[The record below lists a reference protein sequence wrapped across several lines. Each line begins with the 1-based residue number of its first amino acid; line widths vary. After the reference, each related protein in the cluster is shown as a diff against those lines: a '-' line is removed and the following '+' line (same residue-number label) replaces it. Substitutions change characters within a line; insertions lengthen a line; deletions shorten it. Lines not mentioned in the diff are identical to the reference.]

1 MLGLL
6 FQIILS
12 YFIIRW
18 VQKEN
23 LTVLGLNLSK
33 TNIRNLFLFC
43 LIAGLCSS
51 ITFWLRMLFAKELW
65 ILNPSLNWQLTL
77 NSIWYNLKS
86 VIYEE
91 LIFRGALFY
100 ILIKRLGGK
109 KAILISSISFG
120 IYHWFTYEV
129 LNNPMQMF
137 WVFVITSSAGY
148 IYALGYFKTNSL
160 YAPIGMHFGWNIVQS
175 FIFSAGNIGSGLFV
189 QKLPVPQIQ
198 VSYFVYYLIS
208 FLHLFLFILV
218 FVFIFRER
226 NKTPI
231 AEKRL

>member
-6 FQIILS
+6 FQIIIS

-23 LTVLGLNLSK
+23 LTVLGLNPSQ

-43 LIAGLCSS
+43 LIAGLCSA
-51 ITFWLRMLFAKELW
+51 ITFWLRILFAKELW
-65 ILNPSLNWQLTL
+65 ILNPSLNWQTTL

-91 LIFRGALFY
+91 LIFRGVLLY
-100 ILIKRLGGK
+100 ILIKRLGGTQ
-109 KAILISSISFG
+109 AILISSISFG
-120 IYHWFTYEV
+120 IYHWFTYEI
-129 LNNPMQMF
+129 LNNPVQMF
-137 WVFVITSSAGY
+137 WIFVITFSAGY
-148 IYALGYFKTNSL
+148 IYALAYYRTNSL

-175 FIFSAGNIGSGLFV
+175 FIFSNGNIGSGLFI
-189 QKLPVPQIQ
+189 QKLPVTQIQ
-198 VSYFVYYLIS
+198 VSYFIYYLIT

-218 FVFIFRER
+218 FALIFRKR
-226 NKTPI
+226 SKKPI
-231 AEKRL
+231 IE

>member
-6 FQIILS
+6 IQIIIS

-23 LTVLGLNLSK
+23 LTVLGLNPSK
-33 TNIRNLFLFC
+33 TNIRNLLLFC
-43 LIAGLCSS
+43 LIAGLCSA
-51 ITFWLRMLFAKELW
+51 ITFWLRILFAKELW

-91 LIFRGALFY
+91 LIFRGVLLY
-100 ILIKRLGGK
+100 ILIKRFGGT

-120 IYHWFTYEV
+120 IYHWFTYEI
-129 LNNPMQMF
+129 LNNPVQMF
-137 WVFVITSSAGY
+137 WIFVITFSAGY
-148 IYALGYFKTNSL
+148 IYALAYYRTNSL
-160 YAPIGMHFGWNIVQS
+160 YAPIGMHFGWNFVQS

-198 VSYFVYYLIS
+198 VSYFIYYLIT
-208 FLHLFLFILV
+208 FLHLILFILV
-218 FVFIFRER
+218 FALIFRKR
-226 NKTPI
+226 SKKPI
-231 AEKRL
+231 VE

>member
-23 LTVLGLNLSK
+23 LTVLGLNPSQ

-129 LNNPMQMF
+129 LNDPMQMF

-226 NKTPI
+226 NKTPV

>member
-6 FQIILS
+6 FQIIIS

-23 LTVLGLNLSK
+23 LTVLGLNLSQ
-33 TNIRNLFLFC
+33 TNIRNLLLFC
-43 LIAGLCSS
+43 LIAGLCSA
-51 ITFWLRMLFAKELW
+51 ITFWLRILFAKELW

-91 LIFRGALFY
+91 LIFRGVLLY
-100 ILIKRLGGK
+100 ILIKRLGGT

-120 IYHWFTYEV
+120 IYHWFTYEILTDPV
-129 LNNPMQMF
+129 QMF
-137 WVFVITSSAGY
+137 WIFVITFSAGY
-148 IYALGYFKTNSL
+148 IYALAYFKTNSL
-160 YAPIGMHFGWNIVQS
+160 YAPIGMHFGWNFVQS

-198 VSYFVYYLIS
+198 VSYFIYYLIT
-208 FLHLFLFILV
+208 FLHLSLFILV
-218 FVFIFRER
+218 FALIFRKR
-226 NKTPI
+226 SKKPI
-231 AEKRL
+231 VE